1 MSRKCY
7 GKGWVEVK
15 LVEVNFF
22 GTDSCPLT
30 LNGLFVSQSS
40 CLAPFHL
47 LLAALAGVG
56 PGVGRS
62 IASLIFFA
70 LDRCGL
76 P

>member
-7 GKGWVEVK
+7 GKGWMEVR

-56 PGVGRS
+56 PGVARS

-70 LDRCGL
+70 LDRFGL

>member
-1 MSRKCY
+1 M
-7 GKGWVEVK
+7 EVK

-56 PGVGRS
+56 PGVARS

-70 LDRCGL
+70 LDRFGL